1 MYFWVTQRAAAVL
14 SVAVSNLDLVTD
26 LQPKSRSLGPSDHE
40 QCTAFWYLF
49 FSRTYIYLQ
58 SFFQRA
64 PFCFSELELQTR
76 SPSQSSVVGWG
87 SEVNVLVLATGKQ
100 KVADTKSVT
109 ETESYFKHCLCLLL
123 MKVMTVLDKVTAKGW
138 GLESR
143 LFIKVHYC
151 FGFDFPGGNHCKQ
164 LHSQKHPCNDK
175 HKHSI
180 AAKSVLQ

>member
-1 MYFWVTQRAAAVL
+1 M
-14 SVAVSNLDLVTD
+14 
-26 LQPKSRSLGPSDHE
+26 
-40 QCTAFWYLF
+40 
-49 FSRTYIYLQ
+49 
-58 SFFQRA
+58 
-64 PFCFSELELQTR
+64 
-76 SPSQSSVVGWG
+76 VGWG

-151 FGFDFPGGNHCKQ
+151 FGFDFPGGNHWTNIGTTFPT
-164 LHSQKHPCNDK
+164 LIDV
-175 HKHSI
+175 
-180 AAKSVLQ
+180 AKLPGFPLYLKSLYFCILR